1 MNPRMLGATAARVLT
16 QLRHD
21 HRSIAMILVVPSVLL
36 AVVYW
41 LFENE
46 TLPPGAPRTFDRVGL
61 IMLAIFPFV
70 IMFLIT
76 SITMLRERTTGT
88 LERLMTTPIHQAD
101 LLFGYGIAFSVMA
114 ALQSAIA
121 TGVAYWVFNLDIR
134 GNGGYVVL
142 VAVVN
147 AVLGVALGLFCS
159 AFARTEFQ
167 AVQFMPV
174 VVIPQILLCGLFV
187 ARDHMNDVFHA
198 LSDWM
203 PLSYSVDALQ
213 EIAKNA
219 DATDA
224 MWRDFGIM
232 GAIVLGLLGLAS
244 FTLPRK
250 SS

>member
-1 MNPRMLGATAARVLT
+1 MNPRMLAATTARVLN

-21 HRSIAMILVVPSVLL
+21 PRSIGLILVVPSVLL

-46 TLPPGAPRTFDRVGL
+46 TLPPGMPRTFDRIGP

-70 IMFLIT
+70 IMFLLT
-76 SITMLRERTTGT
+76 SITMLRERTSGT
-88 LERLMTTPIHQAD
+88 LERLMTTPIHKAD
-101 LLFGYGIAFSVMA
+101 LLFGYGIAFSLMA

-121 TGVAYWVFNLDIR
+121 TGVAYWVFGLDIK
-134 GNGGYVVL
+134 GDAALVVL

-147 AVLGVALGLFCS
+147 AVLGVSLGLFCS

-187 ARDHMNDVFHA
+187 PYAQMTDVFQV

-203 PLSYSVDALQ
+203 PLTYSVKALQ
-213 EIAKNA
+213 EITAN
-219 DATDA
+219 TDPTGE
-224 MWRDFGIM
+224 MWRDLWIM
-232 GAIVLGLLGLAS
+232 AAVLLGLLILAS
-244 FTLPRK
+244 FTLRRK

>member
-1 MNPRMLGATAARVLT
+1 MLGATAARVLT

-219 DATDA
+219 DATEA

-232 GAIVLGLLGLAS
+232 GAIVLGLLALAS

>member
-1 MNPRMLGATAARVLT
+1 MNPRMLMATTARVLN

-21 HRSIAMILVVPSVLL
+21 ERSIAMILIVPSVLL

-46 TLPPGAPRTFDRVGL
+46 TLPPGVPHTFNRIGP

-76 SITMLRERTTGT
+76 SITMLRERTSGT
-88 LERLMTTPIHQAD
+88 LERLMTTPIHKAD
-101 LLFGYGIAFSVMA
+101 LLFGYGIAFALMA
-114 ALQSAIA
+114 ALQSVVA
-121 TGVAYWVFNLDIR
+121 TGVAYWVFNLDIK
-134 GNGGYVVL
+134 GYGGLVVL

-147 AVLGVALGLFCS
+147 AVLGVSLGLFCS

-187 ARDHMNDVFHA
+187 ARDRMNDVFHA
-198 LSDWM
+198 ISDWM
-203 PLSYSVDALQ
+203 PLTYSVKALQ
-213 EIAKNA
+213 EITAN
-219 DATDA
+219 TDPTA
-224 MWRDFGIM
+224 EMWRDLWIM
-232 GAIVLGLLGLAS
+232 AAILFGLLVLAS
-244 FTLPRK
+244 LTLRRK

>member
-1 MNPRMLGATAARVLT
+1 MNLRMLWATTARVLN

-21 HRSIAMILVVPSVLL
+21 ERSIALILVVPSLLL

-46 TLPPGAPRTFDRVGL
+46 TLPPGVPHTFNRIGP

-76 SITMLRERTTGT
+76 SITMLRERTSGT
-88 LERLMTTPIHQAD
+88 LERLMTTPIHKAD
-101 LLFGYGIAFSVMA
+101 LLFGYGIAFSIMA
-114 ALQSAIA
+114 ALQSVIA
-121 TGVAYWVFNLDIR
+121 TTVAYWVFNLDIK
-134 GNGGYVVL
+134 GYGGLVVL

-147 AVLGVALGLFCS
+147 AVLGVSLGLFCS

-187 ARDHMNDVFHA
+187 ARDRMNDVFHA
-198 LSDWM
+198 ISDWM
-203 PLSYSVDALQ
+203 PLTYSVKALQ
-213 EIAKNA
+213 EITAN
-219 DATDA
+219 TNPTSE
-224 MWRDFGIM
+224 MWLDLWIM
-232 GAIVLGLLGLAS
+232 AAILLGMLILAS
-244 FTLPRK
+244 LTLRRK

>member
-1 MNPRMLGATAARVLT
+1 MNPRMLAATTARVLN

-46 TLPPGAPRTFDRVGL
+46 TLPPGVPRTFDRIGP

-76 SITMLRERTTGT
+76 SITMLRERTSGT
-88 LERLMTTPIHQAD
+88 LERLMTTPIHKAD
-101 LLFGYGIAFSVMA
+101 LLFGYGIAFAFMA

-121 TGVAYWVFNLDIR
+121 TGVAYWVFGLDIK
-134 GNGGYVVL
+134 GYGGLVVL

-147 AVLGVALGLFCS
+147 AVLGVSLGLFCS

-167 AVQFMPV
+167 AVQFMPI

-187 ARDHMNDVFHA
+187 PRSQMNSVFQT

-203 PLSYSVDALQ
+203 PLTYSVKALQ
-213 EIAKNA
+213 EITANV
-219 DATDA
+219 DATSE
-224 MWRDFGIM
+224 MWRDLTIM
-232 GAIVLGLLGLAS
+232 AIVLLGLLALAS
-244 FTLPRK
+244 FTLRRK